1 MEKIAL
7 DIRNLSVS
15 YGKNT
20 VLKNLDL
27 AVPKNRITA
36 IIGGSGCGKSTLL
49 KAVNRTAEEYGAK
62 VSGTVTLDG
71 EDAFSLPA
79 ETLRRRIGM
88 VFQTPVT
95 FPFTIYKNM
104 LYAPKYFKRLT
115 KAQADELVSLYLKK
129 AGLYEEVKDQLGMP
143 ATRLSGGQQ
152 QRLAIAR
159 CLTVEPEIL
168 LLDEPCSALDVK
180 NTAHIEK
187 LLLEL
192 KADYTIL
199 IVTHNLAQA
208 RRIADA
214 VIYMEDGEII
224 ESGTPTELFG
234 APKDERTKAYLA
246 YLAGN

>member
-27 AVPKNRITA
+27 SVPKNRITA

-79 ETLRRRIGM
+79 EALRRRIGM
-88 VFQTPVT
+88 VFQTP
-95 FPFTIYKNM
+95 FSIYKNM
-104 LYAPKYFKRLT
+104 LYAPKYFKRFT

>member
-71 EDAFSLPA
+71 ENAFSLPA
-79 ETLRRRIGM
+79 EALRRRIGM

-95 FPFTIYKNM
+95 FPFSI
-104 LYAPKYFKRLT
+104 
-115 KAQADELVSLYLKK
+115 
-129 AGLYEEVKDQLGMP
+129 
-143 ATRLSGGQQ
+143 
-152 QRLAIAR
+152 
-159 CLTVEPEIL
+159 
-168 LLDEPCSALDVK
+168 
-180 NTAHIEK
+180 
-187 LLLEL
+187 
-192 KADYTIL
+192 
-199 IVTHNLAQA
+199 
-208 RRIADA
+208 
-214 VIYMEDGEII
+214 
-224 ESGTPTELFG
+224 
-234 APKDERTKAYLA
+234 
-246 YLAGN
+246 